1 MRKKKKRFVVQAI
14 AFLIK
19 SNKKKNKSMLK
30 YVEFL
35 EKETKKKPMIYLYC
49 SDKMKQ
55 KKQWMLNLNF

>member
-35 EKETKKKPMIYLYC
+35 EKETKK
-49 SDKMKQ
+49 
-55 KKQWMLNLNF
+55 NL